1 LQQAAAVVQTVVV
14 SVRAAAPPVITVPPA
29 VVAPSEPVA
38 MELSSEDEAAL
49 SSAACNPLPD
59 LPELS
64 LSEQKRSVSSPT
76 PSSWILPPDLPFS
89 SNAQYNTPY
98 LSSIISYL
106 HASELRKQP
115 SAVYMQRQQDLTP
128 RMREILVDWLVEV
141 HCKFH
146 LQQETLFLC
155 VNIIDRF
162 LERRAVMRTK
172 LQLVGCTA
180 LLLAAKYEENCVP
193 EVMDF
198 VAIADCT
205 YTKEEM
211 LRMESIVLQAL
222 HFNITT
228 PSPYRF
234 LQRYHMLASSLCEL
248 PWPPASRAA
257 VAAAGGSL
265 SSLASSSYSFCSLL
279 RLLSE
284 FLLELTLQEYRFL
297 CYLPSV
303 IAASTLFI
311 ALHSLHIEITSELE
325 RYMGYTLTGG
335 VEEVGGG
342 TGGVR
347 ECIADIIAV
356 VNSATK
362 YRAVRKKYSDGRYMH
377 VSKLDVINP
386 L

>member
-1 LQQAAAVVQTVVV
+1 
-14 SVRAAAPPVITVPPA
+14 
-29 VVAPSEPVA
+29 

-64 LSEQKRSVSSPT
+64 LSEQKRSVSSPAA
-76 PSSWILPPDLPFS
+76 SSWILPPDLPFS

-98 LSSIISYL
+98 LSSIVSYL

-115 SAVYMQRQQDLTP
+115 SACYMQRQQDLTP

-146 LQQETLFLC
+146 LQQETLFLA

-180 LLLAAKYEENCVP
+180 LLLAAKYEEICVP

-198 VAIADCT
+198 VAIADRT
-205 YTKEEM
+205 HSKEEM

-248 PWPPASRAA
+248 PWPPTAPA
-257 VAAAGGSL
+257 VSP
-265 SSLASSSYSFCSLL
+265 LASSSYSFCSLL
-279 RLLSE
+279 RLLGE

-297 CYLPSV
+297 SYLPSV
-303 IAASTLFI
+303 IAASSLFI
-311 ALHSLHIEITSELE
+311 SLHSLSVEITPELE

-347 ECIADIIAV
+347 DCIADVIAL

-377 VSKLDVINP
+377 VSKLDIRNP